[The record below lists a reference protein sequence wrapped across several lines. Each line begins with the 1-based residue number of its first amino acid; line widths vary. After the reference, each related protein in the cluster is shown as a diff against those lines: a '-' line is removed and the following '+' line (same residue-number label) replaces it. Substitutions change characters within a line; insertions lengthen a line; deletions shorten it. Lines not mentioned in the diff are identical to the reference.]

1 MNIMQNYNYDET
13 LGRLNLEKMSNPQ
26 STRKLTPSETDAVF
40 WGYEDLINEMNDK
53 KKIDELAE
61 DKKTLKQEINRLAV
75 IQGSTGLVFL
85 GNDSL
90 AQYYAMLTLL
100 DVSQLHNLTIADYHH
115 WSDDDVYPAQ
125 LYLFDILAKLKA
137 SYAFYQ

>member
-1 MNIMQNYNYDET
+1 MKNYNYDET
-13 LGRLNLEKMSNPQ
+13 LGRLNLEKMRNSQSN
-26 STRKLTPSETDAVF
+26 RKLTPSETDAIF

-53 KKIDELAE
+53 KKIEELAK

-75 IQGSTGLVFL
+75 INGSTGLDFL

-90 AQYYAMLTLL
+90 AQYYAMLTML
-100 DVSQLHNLTIADYHH
+100 DVTHLHNLTIADYHH

-125 LYLFDILAKLKA
+125 LYLFEILAKLKC
-137 SYAFYQ
+137 SYVFYQ

>member
-1 MNIMQNYNYDET
+1 MKNYNYDRT
-13 LGRLNLEKMSNPQ
+13 IGLLNLEKMSNPQ
-26 STRKLTPSETDAVF
+26 SDRKLAMEETDAIF

-53 KKIDELAE
+53 KKIDELAK

-75 IQGSTGLVFL
+75 INGSTGLDFL

-90 AQYYAMLTLL
+90 AQYYAMLTML
-100 DVSQLHNLTIADYHH
+100 DVSHLHNLTIADYHH

-125 LYLFDILAKLKA
+125 LYLFETLAKLKR